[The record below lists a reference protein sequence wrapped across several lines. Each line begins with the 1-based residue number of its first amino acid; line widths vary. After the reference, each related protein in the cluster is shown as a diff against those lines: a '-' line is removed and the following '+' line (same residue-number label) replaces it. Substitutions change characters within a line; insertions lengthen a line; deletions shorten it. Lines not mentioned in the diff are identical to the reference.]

1 MEELAHSVKI
11 ILEKEHETLEV
22 GFNGLKNDF
31 ECFELSELPVEKFE
45 EFLNR
50 LTNWEQENY
59 GLFLGM
65 FNIVTFVIIINDI
78 LGKEYKL
85 KYEWIGGADPY
96 KAWKEEQDNAPKNAI
111 Y

>member
-22 GFNGLKNDF
+22 RFNGLKNDF
-31 ECFELSELPVEKFE
+31 ERFELSELPVEKFE

-78 LGKEYKL
+78 LSKEYK
-85 KYEWIGGADPY
+85 KYAYVLRRMARVG
-96 KAWKEEQDNAPKNAI
+96 KAQFGSCNCQI
-111 Y
+111 YRN

>member
-1 MEELAHSVKI
+1 M
-11 ILEKEHETLEV
+11 
-22 GFNGLKNDF
+22 
-31 ECFELSELPVEKFE
+31 EKFE
-45 EFLNR
+45 DFLNR

-85 KYEWIGGADPY
+85 KYE
-96 KAWKEEQDNAPKNAI
+96 QQ
-111 Y
+111 